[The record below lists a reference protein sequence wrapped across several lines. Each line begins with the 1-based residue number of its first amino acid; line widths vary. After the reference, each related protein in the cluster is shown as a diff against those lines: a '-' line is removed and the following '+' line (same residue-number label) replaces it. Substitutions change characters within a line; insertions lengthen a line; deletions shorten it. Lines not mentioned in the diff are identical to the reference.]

1 MPSLYYLPLL
11 TRDEFDYYVSLKHD
25 RYFTNFAEIID
36 DHNLNVRFADELDP
50 LEEVDTLYVLGH
62 GSMHATL
69 SLRTTES
76 RGGWSDDRT
85 ITPEQLCGHLLGR
98 FPAPAHLYMT
108 NGQRLLP
115 YEVERIKIFACL
127 SGLKCG
133 QERSF
138 ARRLSLSLKINGE
151 PEITVFGYTGLT
163 EWGEWLDNGR
173 PRIKN
178 VMKDYDGK
186 DRAKKRRVE
195 FGRGKRTD
203 QYARKKLP
211 NTPEQAFSAF
221 KSHRKFK
228 KKR

>member
-25 RYFTNFAEIID
+25 PYFTHFANIVD
-36 DHNLNVRFADELDP
+36 AHGLNVRFADELDP
-50 LEEVDTLYVLGH
+50 FEDVDTLYVLGH
-62 GSMHATL
+62 GSMRATL
-69 SLRTTES
+69 SLRPTEK
-76 RGGWSDDRT
+76 GEGWSEDRA

-98 FPAPAHLYMT
+98 FPAPAHLCMT

-115 YEVERIKIFACL
+115 YAIERIKIFACL

-163 EWGEWLDNGR
+163 EWREWLDNGQ

-178 VMKDYDGK
+178 VMRGYWEK
-186 DRAKKRRVE
+186 DRAKERRVE
-195 FGRGKRTD
+195 FGPGKRTD
-203 QYARKKLP
+203 KYTRKKLP
-211 NTPEQAFSAF
+211 NTSEQVLSTF